1 MLKNLINSLKPY
13 EREILAAAALAR
25 DLAKM
30 ECKQSESAS
39 LKGAD
44 KFQSSAASVNL
55 KDTENSGGSTNFNDT
70 ENSSG
75 GTGAVRVTQT
85 AQTQEQKNAPMIEI
99 YGEDA
104 AEFIAFFF
112 GALIAGFAPVLLREP
127 KFSGEF
133 HLGGDVKI
141 PNFAA
146 AQNPNQCGPND
157 LENISLHGTEKSA
170 LKISSKNA
178 PQNHAPC
185 EQEAVSL
192 HLLRADQK
200 FYIKT
205 SGSTGEA
212 KNIEKSLR
220 DMVLEAE
227 FLVERFG
234 LCASDRFL
242 SGVSHQNMFGLTFSI
257 FVPLLCGSRTQK
269 GGLNYPEIILAADLA
284 GAVLISSP
292 TVLGALCEHA
302 DAANIAPLGTIFSA
316 GAPLSPAIRDNLRA
330 LSSARIVDIYGSSE
344 TGVIACNE
352 GAGLKKFA
360 PVSVQIHTDI
370 DSCGAT
376 KRNEVLPATA
386 DLEASS
392 CGENSMAEPKTHC
405 ADGQNTDGQDAN
417 RSGEQASKFNA
428 DVSDKTSAGQK
439 NSSAPSSATKHD
451 DKFAQEGE
459 LCDKFGAKQPA
470 DNFSQTGEF
479 TISSPWCERFES
491 RDFGYVRADEIT
503 LLGRGD
509 RTVKINENRVSLD
522 LLEAK
527 LRSHEF
533 IGECRIDLHPQ
544 RDRAVALIKLS
555 ERGEQAFR
563 AGGKKGVTDELK
575 AFLKPEFGAILRYF
589 KIASKLPFNEQGK
602 LSKKD
607 FLSAL
612 QRYEVPVFDRSA
624 ENEFRAKV
632 RASDF
637 YFDGHFARFALV
649 PAFMQLRFVLICAKA
664 LGYELDGT
672 QKIENLKFKNFI
684 RPGDEILIKIT
695 EASGKLRFEIS
706 NDKVCASGRIC
717 L

>member
-25 DLAKM
+25 DLTKTGY
-30 ECKQSESAS
+30 KQSEAVN

-44 KFQSSAASVNL
+44 KLQSSAANVNL
-55 KDTENSGGSTNFNDT
+55 KDAENSNRSANFNDA

-75 GTGAVRVTQT
+75 GENTAHAPQT
-85 AQTQEQKNAPMIEI
+85 AQTQEQKRAPMIEI
-99 YGEDA
+99 YGQDA

-127 KFSGEF
+127 KFSGKF

-141 PNFAA
+141 PNLAA
-146 AQNPNQCGPND
+146 AQNLDEFSPHD
-157 LENISLHGTEKSA
+157 LENISPHDTEKSA
-170 LKISSKNA
+170 PKISSKNA

-185 EQEAVSL
+185 EQEAISL

-234 LCASDRFL
+234 LRASDRFL

-316 GAPLSPAIRDNLRA
+316 GAPLSSAIRDRLAA
-330 LSSARIVDIYGSSE
+330 LSNAHIVDIYGSSE

-360 PVSVQIHTDI
+360 PVSVQIRTDI
-370 DSCGAT
+370 DSGTA
-376 KRNEVLPATA
+376 KRNGALPATA
-386 DLEASS
+386 DLAASS
-392 CGENSMAEPKTHC
+392 CGENSVTKPKTRC
-405 ADGQNTDGQDAN
+405 VDGQDAN
-417 RSGEQASKFNA
+417 RSGKQASKFNA
-428 DVSDKTSAGQK
+428 DVSDKTATDTE
-439 NSSAPSSATKHD
+439 NSSAPSSATKHN
-451 DKFAQEGE
+451 DKFTQESG
-459 LCDKFGAKQPA
+459 LCDKFRAKQPA
-470 DNFSQTGEF
+470 CKSSQTGEF

-612 QRYEVPVFDRSA
+612 QRYEVPIFERSA
-624 ENEFRAKV
+624 ESEFRAKV

-672 QKIENLKFKNFI
+672 QKIENLKFTNFI

>member
-25 DLAKM
+25 DLAKTG
-30 ECKQSESAS
+30 CKRSEAVN

-44 KFQSSAASVNL
+44 KSQSSAANVNL
-55 KDTENSGGSTNFNDT
+55 KDAENSNRSVNFNDA

-75 GTGAVRVTQT
+75 GAGAARALQA
-85 AQTQEQKNAPMIEI
+85 AQTQEQKRAPMIEI

-112 GALIAGFAPVLLREP
+112 GTLIAGFAPVLLREP
-127 KFSGEF
+127 KFSGKF

-141 PNFAA
+141 PNLAA
-146 AQNPNQCGPND
+146 AQNLDEFSPHD
-157 LENISLHGTEKSA
+157 LENISPHDTGKSA
-170 LKISSKNA
+170 PKISSKNA

-185 EQEAVSL
+185 EQEAISL
-192 HLLRADQK
+192 RLLRADQK

-269 GGLNYPEIILAADLA
+269 GDLNYPEIILAADLA

-316 GAPLSPAIRDNLRA
+316 GAPLSPAIRDRLRV
-330 LSSARIVDIYGSSE
+330 LSSAHIVDIYGSSE

-360 PVSVQIHTDI
+360 PVSVQIRTDI
-370 DSCGAT
+370 DSGAT
-376 KRNEVLPATA
+376 KRDGELFDPA
-386 DLEASS
+386 ASS
-392 CGENSMAEPKTHC
+392 CGKNSAAEPKTSR
-405 ADGQNTDGQDAN
+405 ADGQNTDKQDTG
-417 RSGEQASKFNA
+417 RSGKQASKFNA
-428 DVSDKTSAGQK
+428 DAVDKTATDTE
-439 NSSAPSSATKHD
+439 NSSISSSATKHD
-451 DKFAQEGE
+451 DKFAQAEG
-459 LCDKFGAKQPA
+459 LCDKFTIKQPA
-470 DNFSQTGEF
+470 DQFSQAGEF

-503 LLGRGD
+503 LLGRSD

-612 QRYEVPVFDRSA
+612 QRYEAPVFEQSA

-684 RPGDEILIKIT
+684 RPGDEIFIKIT

>member
-25 DLAKM
+25 DLA
-30 ECKQSESAS
+30 ETRCKQDEAAN
-39 LKGAD
+39 LKSAD
-44 KFQSSAASVNL
+44 KLKNSAASVN
-55 KDTENSGGSTNFNDT
+55 FNDA

-75 GTGAVRVTQT
+75 GADAARELQS
-85 AQTQEQKNAPMIEI
+85 AQTQEQERASMIEI

-127 KFSGEF
+127 KFSGKF
-133 HLGGDVKI
+133 HLGDDVKI
-141 PNFAA
+141 PNLAA
-146 AQNPNQCGPND
+146 AQNLDEFYSHD
-157 LENISLHGTEKSA
+157 LEKISPPGAGKSA
-170 LKISSKNA
+170 PKISSKNA

-302 DAANIAPLGTIFSA
+302 DAANIAPLSTIFSA

-330 LSSARIVDIYGSSE
+330 LSGARIVDIYGSSE

-360 PVSVQIHTDI
+360 PVSVQIRTDI
-370 DSCGAT
+370 DSCGTT
-376 KRNEVLPATA
+376 KREGELFDPAA
-386 DLEASS
+386 GS
-392 CGENSMAEPKTHC
+392 CGENSAAEPKTSR

-417 RSGEQASKFNA
+417 RSGELASKFNA
-428 DVSDKTSAGQK
+428 DASDKTSAGQE
-439 NSSAPSSATKHD
+439 NSPAPIAATKHD
-451 DKFAQEGE
+451 DKFTQESE
-459 LCDKFGAKQPA
+459 LCDKFRAKQPA
-470 DNFSQTGEF
+470 DKSSQTGEF

-589 KIASKLPFNEQGK
+589 KIASKLPFSEQGK

-607 FLSAL
+607 FLSVL
-612 QRYEVPVFDRSA
+612 QRYEVPLFEQSA

-637 YFDGHFARFALV
+637 YFDGHFARFPLV

-664 LGYELDGT
+664 LGYELDGM

-684 RPGDEILIKIT
+684 RPGDEISIKIT

>member
-1 MLKNLINSLKPY
+1 MLKNLINSLRPY
-13 EREILAAAALAR
+13 ECEILAAAALAR
-25 DLAKM
+25 DLA
-30 ECKQSESAS
+30 ETRYKQDEAAN

-44 KFQSSAASVNL
+44 KLQSSAANVNL
-55 KDTENSGGSTNFNDT
+55 KYA

-75 GTGAVRVTQT
+75 GADAARDLQS

-141 PNFAA
+141 PNLAA
-146 AQNPNQCGPND
+146 AQNLDKFCSHD
-157 LENISLHGTEKSA
+157 LKNISPPGTGKSA
-170 LKISSKNA
+170 PKISSKNA

-185 EQEAVSL
+185 EQEPISL

-227 FLVERFG
+227 FLVERFS

-257 FVPLLCGSRTQK
+257 FVPLLCGSRMQK

-302 DAANIAPLGTIFSA
+302 DAANIAPLSTIFSA
-316 GAPLSPAIRDNLRA
+316 GAPLSSAIRDNLCA
-330 LSSARIVDIYGSSE
+330 LCNARIVDIYGSSE

-352 GAGLKKFA
+352 GAGLKKFT
-360 PVSVQIHTDI
+360 PVSVQIRTDI

-376 KRNEVLPATA
+376 KRDEIPSAPA
-386 DLEASS
+386 DLKASS
-392 CGENSMAEPKTHC
+392 CDENSTAEPKTSR
-405 ADGQNTDGQDAN
+405 ADGQNTDGQDTN

-428 DVSDKTSAGQK
+428 DVSDKTATGQK
-439 NSSAPSSATKHD
+439 NSSTLSTATKHD
-451 DKFAQEGE
+451 DKFAQAEG
-459 LCDKFGAKQPA
+459 LCDKFRAKQPA

-563 AGGKKGVTDELK
+563 AGSKKGVTDELK

-612 QRYEVPVFDRSA
+612 QRYEVPLFERSA

>member
-25 DLAKM
+25 DLAKT
-30 ECKQSESAS
+30 ECKQDEAAS

-44 KFQSSAASVNL
+44 KLQSSAANVNL
-55 KDTENSGGSTNFNDT
+55 KDAENSNRSANFNGAK
-70 ENSSG
+70 NSSG
-75 GTGAVRVTQT
+75 GAGAAHAPQT
-85 AQTQEQKNAPMIEI
+85 AQTQEQKRAPMIEI
-99 YGEDA
+99 YGEDT

-141 PNFAA
+141 PNLAA
-146 AQNPNQCGPND
+146 AQGLSEFSPHD
-157 LENISLHGTEKSA
+157 LENISPPGTGKSA
-170 LKISSKNA
+170 PKISSKNA
-178 PQNHAPC
+178 PQNYAPC
-185 EQEAVSL
+185 EKKTVSL

-220 DMVLEAE
+220 DMVLEAG
-227 FLVERFG
+227 FLIERFG

-302 DAANIAPLGTIFSA
+302 DAANIAPLSTIFSA

-352 GAGLKKFA
+352 GVGLKKFA
-360 PVSVQIHTDI
+360 PVSVHIRTDI
-370 DSCGAT
+370 DSSAA
-376 KRNEVLPATA
+376 KRENKPFDPA
-386 DLEASS
+386 ASS
-392 CGENSMAEPKTHC
+392 CGENSAAEPKTSC
-405 ADGQNTDGQDAN
+405 AGEQNTDGQDTN
-417 RSGEQASKFNA
+417 CSGEQASKFNA
-428 DVSDKTSAGQK
+428 DVSDKTAAGQE
-439 NSSAPSSATKHD
+439 NSSASSSATKHD
-451 DKFAQEGE
+451 DKFTQAEG

-533 IGECRIDLHPQ
+533 IGECRIDLHSQ
-544 RDRAVALIKLS
+544 RNRAVALIKLS
-555 ERGEQAFR
+555 KRGEQAFR

-575 AFLKPEFGAILRYF
+575 AFLRPEFGAILRYF

-602 LSKKD
+602 LSKKE

-612 QRYEVPVFDRSA
+612 QRYEVPVFKRNA

-637 YFDGHFARFALV
+637 YFDGHFARFALM

-672 QKIENLKFKNFI
+672 QKIENLKFTNFI

-695 EASGKLRFEIS
+695 EARGKLRFEIS

>member
-25 DLAKM
+25 DLAKTG
-30 ECKQSESAS
+30 CKQSEAAS
-39 LKGAD
+39 LKGAG
-44 KFQSSAASVNL
+44 KPQSSAASANL
-55 KDTENSGGSTNFNDT
+55 KGAENSSRSANFNDA

-75 GTGAVRVTQT
+75 GTDTACVPQA

-112 GALIAGFAPVLLREP
+112 GTLLAGFAPVLLREP

-141 PNFAA
+141 PNLAA
-146 AQNPNQCGPND
+146 AQSPNERSPHD
-157 LENISLHGTEKSA
+157 LEKISPPGAGKSA
-170 LKISSKNA
+170 PKISSKNA

-212 KNIEKSLR
+212 KNIGKSLR

-257 FVPLLCGSRTQK
+257 FVPLICGSRTQK

-302 DAANIAPLGTIFSA
+302 DAANIAPLSTIFSA

-360 PVSVQIHTDI
+360 PISVQIRTDI
-370 DSCGAT
+370 DSGSAAKCEN
-376 KRNEVLPATA
+376 KPF
-386 DLEASS
+386 DLVASS
-392 CGENSMAEPKTHC
+392 CGGNSAAKPKTRC
-405 ADGQNTDGQDAN
+405 ADGQDAN
-417 RSGEQASKFNA
+417 RSGKQASKFNA
-428 DVSDKTSAGQK
+428 DVSDKTATGQK
-439 NSSAPSSATKHD
+439 NSPTPSSVTKHD
-451 DKFAQEGE
+451 DKFTQESA
-459 LCDKFGAKQPA
+459 LCDKFTTKQPA

-491 RDFGYVRADEIT
+491 RDFGYVCADGIT

-575 AFLKPEFGAILRYF
+575 AFLRPEFGAILRYF

-612 QRYEVPVFDRSA
+612 QRYEVPIFERSA
-624 ENEFRAKV
+624 ESEFRAKV

-664 LGYELDGT
+664 LDYELDGT
-672 QKIENLKFKNFI
+672 QKIENLKFTNFI

>member
-25 DLAKM
+25 DLAKTG
-30 ECKQSESAS
+30 CKQSEAVS

-44 KFQSSAASVNL
+44 KLQSSAANVNL
-55 KDTENSGGSTNFNDT
+55 KDAENSSKSANLNDT
-70 ENSSG
+70 KNSSG
-75 GTGAVRVTQT
+75 GAYT
-85 AQTQEQKNAPMIEI
+85 ARIPQLAETQEQKRAPMIEI

-112 GALIAGFAPVLLREP
+112 GALITGFAPVLLREP

-141 PNFAA
+141 PNLAA
-146 AQNPNQCGPND
+146 AQNLDEFCSHD
-157 LENISLHGTEKSA
+157 LEKISLHDTEKSVP
-170 LKISSKNA
+170 KISSKNA

-302 DAANIAPLGTIFSA
+302 DAANIAPLSTIFSA

-360 PVSVQIHTDI
+360 PVSVQIRTDI
-370 DSCGAT
+370 DSCGTT
-376 KRNEVLPATA
+376 KREGKPF
-386 DLEASS
+386 DLAASS
-392 CGENSMAEPKTHC
+392 CGENSTAKPKT
-405 ADGQNTDGQDAN
+405 NRVDGQDAN

-439 NSSAPSSATKHD
+439 NSPTPSSATKHD
-451 DKFAQEGE
+451 DKFAQAEG
-459 LCDKFGAKQPA
+459 LCDKFTTKQPA
-470 DNFSQTGEF
+470 CKSSQTGEF

-555 ERGEQAFR
+555 SRGEQAFR

-575 AFLKPEFGAILRYF
+575 VFLKPEFGAILRYF

-612 QRYEVPVFDRSA
+612 QRYEVPVFERNA

-637 YFDGHFARFALV
+637 YFDGHFAKFALV
-649 PAFMQLRFVLICAKA
+649 PAFMQLRFVLICAKT
-664 LGYELDGT
+664 LGYELDGM

-684 RPGDEILIKIT
+684 RPGDEISIKIT

>member
-1 MLKNLINSLKPY
+1 MLKNLINSLRPY

-25 DLAKM
+25 DLAKT
-30 ECKQSESAS
+30 ECKQSEAAS

-44 KFQSSAASVNL
+44 KSQSSAASVNL
-55 KDTENSGGSTNFNDT
+55 KYAENSGGSTNFNDAK
-70 ENSSG
+70 NSID
-75 GTGAVRVTQT
+75 GAGAARALQA
-85 AQTQEQKNAPMIEI
+85 AQTQEQKRTPMIEI
-99 YGEDA
+99 YGEDV

-127 KFSGEF
+127 KFSGKF

-141 PNFAA
+141 PNLAA
-146 AQNPNQCGPND
+146 SQNLDDFCSHN
-157 LENISLHGTEKSA
+157 LEKISPPGTGKSA

-185 EQEAVSL
+185 EKETVSL

-242 SGVSHQNMFGLTFSI
+242 SGVSHQNMFGFTFSI

-269 GGLNYPEIILAADLA
+269 GGLNYPEIILAADLT

-302 DAANIAPLGTIFSA
+302 DAANIASLGTIFSA

-330 LSSARIVDIYGSSE
+330 LSSAQIVDIYGSSE

-360 PVSVQIHTDI
+360 PVSVQIRTDI
-370 DSCGAT
+370 DSCGTT
-376 KRNEVLPATA
+376 KREGKPFNPV
-386 DLEASS
+386 ASS
-392 CGENSMAEPKTHC
+392 CGQNSAAEPKTSR

-428 DVSDKTSAGQK
+428 DVSDKTAGDHK
-439 NSSAPSSATKHD
+439 NSSTPSSATKHD
-451 DKFAQEGE
+451 DKFAQTEG
-459 LCDKFGAKQPA
+459 LCDKFTTKQPA
-470 DNFSQTGEF
+470 DKFSQTGEF

-575 AFLKPEFGAILRYF
+575 TFLRPEFGAILRYF

-612 QRYEVPVFDRSA
+612 QRYEVPVFERSA

-637 YFDGHFARFALV
+637 YFDGHFARFPLV

>member
-25 DLAKM
+25 DLA
-30 ECKQSESAS
+30 ETRRKQGEAAN

-44 KFQSSAASVNL
+44 EPQSSAANVNLKDAENSNRSVNL
-55 KDTENSGGSTNFNDT
+55 KDA

-75 GTGAVRVTQT
+75 GKNTAHTPQT
-85 AQTQEQKNAPMIEI
+85 AQTQEQERAAMIEI

-127 KFSGEF
+127 KFSDEF
-133 HLGGDVKI
+133 HLGGGVKI
-141 PNFAA
+141 PNLAA
-146 AQNPNQCGPND
+146 AQGLSESGPHD
-157 LENISLHGTEKSA
+157 LENISPLGAGKSA
-170 LKISSKNA
+170 PKISSKNA

-185 EQEAVSL
+185 EQEAISL

-257 FVPLLCGSRTQK
+257 FVPLLCGSCTQK

-302 DAANIAPLGTIFSA
+302 DAANIAPLSTIFSA
-316 GAPLSPAIRDNLRA
+316 GAPLSPAIRDRLRA

-352 GAGLKKFA
+352 GAGLKNFA
-360 PVSVQIHTDI
+360 PVSVQIRTDI
-370 DSCGAT
+370 DSCGAA
-376 KRNEVLPATA
+376 KRENKPFDPA
-386 DLEASS
+386 ASS
-392 CGENSMAEPKTHC
+392 CGENSIAESKTSRVGEQN
-405 ADGQNTDGQDAN
+405 ADGQDTN

-428 DVSDKTSAGQK
+428 DGSDKTATDTE

-451 DKFAQEGE
+451 DKFAQAEG
-459 LCDKFGAKQPA
+459 LCDKFTIKQPA
-470 DNFSQTGEF
+470 CKFSQTGEF

-612 QRYEVPVFDRSA
+612 QRYEAPVFERSA

-664 LGYELDGT
+664 LGYKLDGT

-684 RPGDEILIKIT
+684 RPGDEISIKIT

>member
-13 EREILAAAALAR
+13 EREILAAAALTR
-25 DLAKM
+25 DLAKTG
-30 ECKQSESAS
+30 CKQSEAAS
-39 LKGAD
+39 LKGAG
-44 KFQSSAASVNL
+44 KPQSSAASANL
-55 KDTENSGGSTNFNDT
+55 KGAENSSRSANLNDG

-75 GTGAVRVTQT
+75 GTDAAHAMQT
-85 AQTQEQKNAPMIEI
+85 AQTQEKKNAPMIEI

-112 GALIAGFAPVLLREP
+112 GAMIVGFAPVLLREP

-133 HLGGDVKI
+133 HLGGDVRI
-141 PNFAA
+141 PNLAA
-146 AQNPNQCGPND
+146 AQNLDKFGPHD
-157 LENISLHGTEKSA
+157 LENISSRDTEKSA
-170 LKISSKNA
+170 PKISSKNA

-227 FLVERFG
+227 FLIERFG
-234 LCASDRFL
+234 LCASDQFL

-257 FVPLLCGSRTQK
+257 FVPLLCGSRMQK
-269 GGLNYPEIILAADLA
+269 GGLNYPEIILASDLA

-302 DAANIAPLGTIFSA
+302 DAANIAPLSTIFSA
-316 GAPLSPAIRDNLRA
+316 GAPLSPTIRDRLAA

-360 PVSVQIHTDI
+360 PVSVQIRTDI
-370 DSCGAT
+370 DSGGAE
-376 KRNEVLPATA
+376 KRESKPFDSA
-386 DLEASS
+386 ASS
-392 CGENSMAEPKTHC
+392 CDENSATKPKTSLV
-405 ADGQNTDGQDAN
+405 DGQDTS
-417 RSGEQASKFNA
+417 RSDKQASKFNA
-428 DVSDKTSAGQK
+428 DACDETATGQK
-439 NSSAPSSATKHD
+439 NSSALIAATKHD
-451 DKFAQEGE
+451 DKFAQAEG
-459 LCDKFGAKQPA
+459 LCDKFRAKQPA

-612 QRYEVPVFDRSA
+612 QRYEVPVFERNA

-637 YFDGHFARFALV
+637 YFDGHFARFPLV

-664 LGYELDGT
+664 LGYELDGI

-684 RPGDEILIKIT
+684 RPGDEISIKIT

>member
-13 EREILAAAALAR
+13 EREILAAAALTR
-25 DLAKM
+25 DLAKTG
-30 ECKQSESAS
+30 CKQSEAAS
-39 LKGAD
+39 LKGAG
-44 KFQSSAASVNL
+44 KPQSSAASANL
-55 KDTENSGGSTNFNDT
+55 KGAENSSRSANLNDG

-75 GTGAVRVTQT
+75 GTDAAHAMQT
-85 AQTQEQKNAPMIEI
+85 AQTQEKKNAPMIEI

-112 GALIAGFAPVLLREP
+112 GAMIVGFAPVLLREP

-133 HLGGDVKI
+133 HLGGDVRI
-141 PNFAA
+141 PNLAA
-146 AQNPNQCGPND
+146 VQNLDKFGPHD
-157 LENISLHGTEKSA
+157 LENISSRDTEKSA
-170 LKISSKNA
+170 PKISSKNA

-227 FLVERFG
+227 FLIERFG
-234 LCASDRFL
+234 LCASDQFL

-257 FVPLLCGSRTQK
+257 FVPLLCGSRMQK
-269 GGLNYPEIILAADLA
+269 GGLNYPEIILASDLA

-302 DAANIAPLGTIFSA
+302 DAANIAPLSTIFSA
-316 GAPLSPAIRDNLRA
+316 GAPLSPAIRDRLAA

-360 PVSVQIHTDI
+360 PVSVQIRTDI
-370 DSCGAT
+370 DSGGAE
-376 KRNEVLPATA
+376 KRESKPFDSA
-386 DLEASS
+386 ASS
-392 CGENSMAEPKTHC
+392 CDENSATKPKTSLV
-405 ADGQNTDGQDAN
+405 DGQDTS
-417 RSGEQASKFNA
+417 RSDKQASKFNA
-428 DVSDKTSAGQK
+428 DACDETATGQK
-439 NSSAPSSATKHD
+439 NSSALIAATKHD
-451 DKFAQEGE
+451 DKFAQAEG
-459 LCDKFGAKQPA
+459 LCDKFRAKQPA

-612 QRYEVPVFDRSA
+612 QRYEVPVFERNA

-637 YFDGHFARFALV
+637 YFDGHFARFPLV

-664 LGYELDGT
+664 LGYELDGI

-684 RPGDEILIKIT
+684 RPGDEISIKIT

>member
-25 DLAKM
+25 DLAKTG
-30 ECKQSESAS
+30 CKQSEAAN
-39 LKGAD
+39 LKSAD
-44 KFQSSAASVNL
+44 KLQSSAANVNL
-55 KDTENSGGSTNFNDT
+55 KDAKNSNRSANFNDA

-75 GTGAVRVTQT
+75 GTDTARDLQS
-85 AQTQEQKNAPMIEI
+85 AQTQEQERASMIEI

-127 KFSGEF
+127 KFSGKF

-141 PNFAA
+141 LNLAA
-146 AQNPNQCGPND
+146 AQNLDEFSPND
-157 LENISLHGTEKSA
+157 LEKISPHDTGKSA

-302 DAANIAPLGTIFSA
+302 DAANIAPLSTIFSA
-316 GAPLSPAIRDNLRA
+316 GAPLSPAIRDRLA
-330 LSSARIVDIYGSSE
+330 VLSNARIVDIYGSSE

-360 PVSVQIHTDI
+360 PVSVQIRTDI
-370 DSCGAT
+370 DSCGTT
-376 KRNEVLPATA
+376 KREGKPF
-386 DLEASS
+386 DLAASS
-392 CGENSMAEPKTHC
+392 CDKNSTAEPKTRC
-405 ADGQNTDGQDAN
+405 ADGQDAN
-417 RSGEQASKFNA
+417 RSGKQASKFNA
-428 DVSDKTSAGQK
+428 DVSDKTATDTE
-439 NSSAPSSATKHD
+439 NSSAPNSATKHD
-451 DKFAQEGE
+451 DKFTQEGE
-459 LCDKFGAKQPA
+459 LCDKFGAKQPT
-470 DNFSQTGEF
+470 DKFLQTGEF
-479 TISSPWCERFES
+479 TISSPWCKSFES

-533 IGECRIDLHPQ
+533 IGECRINLHPQ

-555 ERGEQAFR
+555 DRGEQAFR
-563 AGGKKGVTDELK
+563 AGGKKGVADELK
-575 AFLKPEFGAILRYF
+575 TFLKPEFGAILRYF
-589 KIASKLPFNEQGK
+589 KIASRLPFNEQGK

-612 QRYEVPVFDRSA
+612 QRYEVPVFEQSA

-637 YFDGHFARFALV
+637 YFDGHFARFPLV

-672 QKIENLKFKNFI
+672 QKIENLKFTNFI
-684 RPGDEILIKIT
+684 RPGDEISIKIT

>member
-25 DLAKM
+25 DLAKT
-30 ECKQSESAS
+30 ECKQSETVS
-39 LKGAD
+39 LKGA
-44 KFQSSAASVNL
+44 
-55 KDTENSGGSTNFNDT
+55 ENSSRSANLNDAV
-70 ENSSG
+70 NSSG
-75 GTGAVRVTQT
+75 GENTAHATQI
-85 AQTQEQKNAPMIEI
+85 AQTQEQKRAPMIEI

-127 KFSGEF
+127 KFSGKF

-141 PNFAA
+141 PNLAA
-146 AQNPNQCGPND
+146 AQNLDKFSPND
-157 LENISLHGTEKSA
+157 LENISSRDTVKSA
-170 LKISSKNA
+170 PKISSKNA
-178 PQNHAPC
+178 LQNHAPC
-185 EQEAVSL
+185 EQEPISL

-316 GAPLSPAIRDNLRA
+316 GAPLSPAIRDRLAA
-330 LSSARIVDIYGSSE
+330 LSNARIVDIYGSSE

-352 GAGLKKFA
+352 GTGLKKFA
-360 PVSVQIHTDI
+360 PVSVQIRTDI

-376 KRNEVLPATA
+376 KREGELFDPA
-386 DLEASS
+386 ASS
-392 CGENSMAEPKTHC
+392 CGENSAAKPKTSRV
-405 ADGQNTDGQDAN
+405 DGQDIN
-417 RSGEQASKFNA
+417 CSSEQASKFNA
-428 DVSDKTSAGQK
+428 YAVDKTAAGPE

-470 DNFSQTGEF
+470 DNFSQAGEF

-555 ERGEQAFR
+555 DRGEQAFR
-563 AGGKKGVTDELK
+563 AGGKKGITDELK

-612 QRYEVPVFDRSA
+612 QRYEVPIFEQSA

-684 RPGDEILIKIT
+684 RPGDEISIKIT

>member
-25 DLAKM
+25 DLAKT
-30 ECKQSESAS
+30 ECKQSKAAS
-39 LKGAD
+39 LKGAG
-44 KFQSSAASVNL
+44 KPQNSAASVNL
-55 KDTENSGGSTNFNDT
+55 KDA

-75 GTGAVRVTQT
+75 GTYATHATQT

-112 GALIAGFAPVLLREP
+112 GAMIAGFAPVLLREP
-127 KFSGEF
+127 KFSGKF

-141 PNFAA
+141 PNLAT
-146 AQNPNQCGPND
+146 AQGLSEFSPHD
-157 LENISLHGTEKSA
+157 LENISSRDTEKSTP
-170 LKISSKNA
+170 KISSKNA

-185 EQEAVSL
+185 EQEPVSL

-257 FVPLLCGSRTQK
+257 FVPLLCGSCTQK

-302 DAANIAPLGTIFSA
+302 DAANIAPLSTIFSA
-316 GAPLSPAIRDNLRA
+316 GAPLSLAIRDNLRA

-352 GAGLKKFA
+352 GSGLKKFA
-360 PVSVQIHTDI
+360 PVSVQIRADI
-370 DSCGAT
+370 DSGGAE
-376 KRNEVLPATA
+376 KRESKPFDSAA
-386 DLEASS
+386 GS
-392 CGENSMAEPKTHC
+392 CRENYTVKPKTSRVGEQN
-405 ADGQNTDGQDAN
+405 ADRQDTSL
-417 RSGEQASKFNA
+417 SGEQASKFNA
-428 DVSDKTSAGQK
+428 DASDKTAAGQE
-439 NSSAPSSATKHD
+439 NSSAPSSAIKHD
-451 DKFAQEGE
+451 DKFAQSDG
-459 LCDKFGAKQPA
+459 LCDKFTVKQPA
-470 DNFSQTGEF
+470 DKFSQTGEF

-555 ERGEQAFR
+555 ERGEHAFR
-563 AGGKKGVTDELK
+563 AGGKKGVTDGLK

-612 QRYEVPVFDRSA
+612 QRYEVPVFERSA
-624 ENEFRAKV
+624 ENEFRAKMQ
-632 RASDF
+632 ASDF

-672 QKIENLKFKNFI
+672 QKIENLKFTNFI
-684 RPGDEILIKIT
+684 RPGDEISIKIT

>member
-13 EREILAAAALAR
+13 EREILAAAALVR
-25 DLAKM
+25 DLA
-30 ECKQSESAS
+30 ETRRKQDETAN

-44 KFQSSAASVNL
+44 KLQSSAASANL
-55 KDTENSGGSTNFNDT
+55 KDAENSNRSANFNDA

-75 GTGAVRVTQT
+75 GTDTARDLQS
-85 AQTQEQKNAPMIEI
+85 AQTQEQERASMIEI

-127 KFSGEF
+127 KFSGKF

-141 PNFAA
+141 PNLAA
-146 AQNPNQCGPND
+146 AQNLDEFCSHD
-157 LENISLHGTEKSA
+157 LENISPHDTEKSA
-170 LKISSKNA
+170 PKISSKNA

-185 EQEAVSL
+185 EKEAVSL

-212 KNIEKSLR
+212 KNIKKSLR

-257 FVPLLCGSRTQK
+257 FVPLLCGSHTQK

-292 TVLGALCEHA
+292 TVLGALCEHV
-302 DAANIAPLGTIFSA
+302 DAANIAPLSTIFSA
-316 GAPLSPAIRDNLRA
+316 GAPLSPVIRDRLRA
-330 LSSARIVDIYGSSE
+330 LSNARIVDIYGSSE

-360 PVSVQIHTDI
+360 PVSVQIRTDI
-370 DSCGAT
+370 DSGTA
-376 KRNEVLPATA
+376 KREGKPF
-386 DLEASS
+386 DLAASS
-392 CGENSMAEPKTHC
+392 CGENSAAEPKTRC
-405 ADGQNTDGQDAN
+405 VGEQNADGQDAN

-428 DVSDKTSAGQK
+428 DVSDKTAAGQK
-439 NSSAPSSATKHD
+439 NSSAPIITTKHD
-451 DKFAQEGE
+451 DKFTQESG
-459 LCDKFGAKQPA
+459 LCDKFRAKQPA
-470 DNFSQTGEF
+470 DQFSQTGEF

-555 ERGEQAFR
+555 ECGEQAFR
-563 AGGKKGVTDELK
+563 AGGKKSVTDELK

-612 QRYEVPVFDRSA
+612 QRYEVPIFEQSA

-637 YFDGHFARFALV
+637 YFDGHFARFPLV

-664 LGYELDGT
+664 LGYELDGM

-684 RPGDEILIKIT
+684 RPGDEISIKIT

>member
-25 DLAKM
+25 DLAKTG
-30 ECKQSESAS
+30 CKQSEAAN
-39 LKGAD
+39 LKSAD
-44 KFQSSAASVNL
+44 KLQSSAANVNL
-55 KDTENSGGSTNFNDT
+55 KDAKNSNRSANFNDA

-75 GTGAVRVTQT
+75 GTDTARDLQS
-85 AQTQEQKNAPMIEI
+85 AQTQEQERASMIEI

-127 KFSGEF
+127 KFSGKF

-141 PNFAA
+141 LNLAA
-146 AQNPNQCGPND
+146 AQNLDEFSPND
-157 LENISLHGTEKSA
+157 LEKISPHDTEKSVP
-170 LKISSKNA
+170 KISSKNA

-185 EQEAVSL
+185 EQEAISL

-292 TVLGALCEHA
+292 TVLGTLCEHA
-302 DAANIAPLGTIFSA
+302 DAANIAPLSTIFSA
-316 GAPLSPAIRDNLRA
+316 GAPLSPAIRDRLAA
-330 LSSARIVDIYGSSE
+330 LSSARIIDIYGSSE
-344 TGVIACNE
+344 TGVIASNE

-360 PVSVQIHTDI
+360 PVSVQIRTDI
-370 DSCGAT
+370 DSGSTA
-376 KRNEVLPATA
+376 KREGELFDPA
-386 DLEASS
+386 ASS
-392 CGENSMAEPKTHC
+392 CGENSAAEPKTRC
-405 ADGQNTDGQDAN
+405 ADGQNTDGQDTN
-417 RSGEQASKFNA
+417 RLGEQASKFSTDA
-428 DVSDKTSAGQK
+428 GDKTAASQK
-439 NSSAPSSATKHD
+439 NSSAPSSATQHD
-451 DKFAQEGE
+451 DKFAQAEG

-470 DNFSQTGEF
+470 DKFSQTGEF

-555 ERGEQAFR
+555 DRGEQAFR

-612 QRYEVPVFDRSA
+612 QRYEAPVFERSA

-684 RPGDEILIKIT
+684 RPGDEIFIKIT

>member
-25 DLAKM
+25 DLAKTG
-30 ECKQSESAS
+30 CKQSEAAS

-44 KFQSSAASVNL
+44 KPQSSAANVNL
-55 KDTENSGGSTNFNDT
+55 KDAENSGGSANFNDA

-75 GTGAVRVTQT
+75 GTDTARDLQS

-141 PNFAA
+141 PNLAA
-146 AQNPNQCGPND
+146 AQNLDKFSPND
-157 LENISLHGTEKSA
+157 LESISPHDTEKSA
-170 LKISSKNA
+170 PKILSKNA
-178 PQNHAPC
+178 PQNYAPC

-302 DAANIAPLGTIFSA
+302 DAANIAPLSTIFSA

-330 LSSARIVDIYGSSE
+330 LSNARIVDIYGSSE

-360 PVSVQIHTDI
+360 PVSVHIRTDI
-370 DSCGAT
+370 DSGSAAKCEN
-376 KRNEVLPATA
+376 KPF
-386 DLEASS
+386 DLAASS
-392 CGENSMAEPKTHC
+392 CGENFAVKPKTSRVGEQN
-405 ADGQNTDGQDAN
+405 ADGQDTSLSDE
-417 RSGEQASKFNA
+417 RASKFNA
-428 DVSDKTSAGQK
+428 DISDKTSAGQK
-439 NSSAPSSATKHD
+439 SSSTPSSVTQHD
-451 DKFAQEGE
+451 DKFAQAEG

-470 DNFSQTGEF
+470 DQFSQTGEF

-491 RDFGYVRADEIT
+491 RDFGYVRADEIV

-575 AFLKPEFGAILRYF
+575 AFLQPEFGAILRYF

-612 QRYEVPVFDRSA
+612 QRYEVPVFKRSA

-637 YFDGHFARFALV
+637 YFDGHFAKFALV
-649 PAFMQLRFVLICAKA
+649 PAFMQLHFVLICAKA

-684 RPGDEILIKIT
+684 RPGDEISIKIT

>member
-25 DLAKM
+25 DLAKTRR
-30 ECKQSESAS
+30 KQDEAAN

-44 KFQSSAASVNL
+44 KLQNSAVNVNL
-55 KDTENSGGSTNFNDT
+55 KDAENSNRSANFNDA

-75 GTGAVRVTQT
+75 GADTARVLQT
-85 AQTQEQKNAPMIEI
+85 VQTQEQKNAPMIEI

-112 GALIAGFAPVLLREP
+112 GAMIAGFAPVLLREP

-141 PNFAA
+141 PDLAA
-146 AQNPNQCGPND
+146 AQNLDKFCSHD
-157 LENISLHGTEKSA
+157 LENISPHDTEKSVP
-170 LKISSKNA
+170 KISSKNA

-212 KNIEKSLR
+212 KNIKKSLR

-227 FLVERFG
+227 FLIERFG

-257 FVPLLCGSRTQK
+257 FVPLLSGSCTQK

-360 PVSVQIHTDI
+360 PVNVHIRTDI
-370 DSCGAT
+370 DSGAT
-376 KRNEVLPATA
+376 KRNGILPATA
-386 DLEASS
+386 DLKASS
-392 CGENSMAEPKTHC
+392 CDKNSTAEPKTRC
-405 ADGQNTDGQDAN
+405 AGEQNADGQDTNC
-417 RSGEQASKFNA
+417 SGKRASKFNA
-428 DVSDKTSAGQK
+428 GPNDETAASQE
-439 NSSAPSSATKHD
+439 NSPAPIAATKHD
-451 DKFAQEGE
+451 DKFTQTEE
-459 LCDKFGAKQPA
+459 LCDKFRAKQPA

-589 KIASKLPFNEQGK
+589 KIASRLPFNEQGK

-612 QRYEVPVFDRSA
+612 QRYEVPVFEQSA

-637 YFDGHFARFALV
+637 YFDGHFARFPLV

-672 QKIENLKFKNFI
+672 QKIENLKFTNFI
-684 RPGDEILIKIT
+684 RPGDEISIKIT

>member
-13 EREILAAAALAR
+13 EREILAVAALAR
-25 DLAKM
+25 DLAKTG
-30 ECKQSESAS
+30 CKQSEAAN
-39 LKGAD
+39 LKGA
-44 KFQSSAASVNL
+44 
-55 KDTENSGGSTNFNDT
+55 ENSSRSANFNDA

-75 GTGAVRVTQT
+75 GTDAAHAAQT
-85 AQTQEQKNAPMIEI
+85 TQTQEQKSTPMIEI

-112 GALIAGFAPVLLREP
+112 GAMIAGFAPVLLREP

-141 PNFAA
+141 PNLAV
-146 AQNPNQCGPND
+146 AQGLSEFSPHD
-157 LENISLHGTEKSA
+157 LENISSRDTEKSA
-170 LKISSKNA
+170 LKISSKNV
-178 PQNHAPC
+178 PQNHAPR

-227 FLVERFG
+227 FLVKRFG
-234 LCASDRFL
+234 LRASDRFL

-302 DAANIAPLGTIFSA
+302 DAANIASLSTVFSA

-330 LSSARIVDIYGSSE
+330 LSNARIVDIYGSSE

-352 GAGLKKFA
+352 GAGLKKFT
-360 PVSVQIHTDI
+360 PVSVQIRTDI
-370 DSCGAT
+370 DSCGAA
-376 KRNEVLPATA
+376 KREDKPFDPA
-386 DLEASS
+386 ASS
-392 CGENSMAEPKTHC
+392 CGENSAAEPKTRC
-405 ADGQNTDGQDAN
+405 AGEQNADGQDAN
-417 RSGEQASKFNA
+417 RSGKQASKFNA
-428 DVSDKTSAGQK
+428 DAGDKTAAGPE
-439 NSSAPSSATKHD
+439 NSSAPSSATKYD
-451 DKFAQEGE
+451 DKFAQMGE
-459 LCDKFGAKQPA
+459 LCDKFRAKQPA
-470 DNFSQTGEF
+470 DKSSQTGEF

-575 AFLKPEFGAILRYF
+575 TFLKPEFGAILRYF

-612 QRYEVPVFDRSA
+612 QRYEAPVFERSA

-637 YFDGHFARFALV
+637 YFDGHFARFPLV

-672 QKIENLKFKNFI
+672 QKIENLKFTNFI
-684 RPGDEILIKIT
+684 RPGDEISIKIT

>member
-25 DLAKM
+25 DLAKT
-30 ECKQSESAS
+30 ECKQSKAAS
-39 LKGAD
+39 LKGAG
-44 KFQSSAASVNL
+44 KPQNSAASVNL
-55 KDTENSGGSTNFNDT
+55 KDAENSSRSANLNDA

-75 GTGAVRVTQT
+75 GTDATHATQT

-112 GALIAGFAPVLLREP
+112 GAMIAGFAPVLLREP
-127 KFSGEF
+127 KFSGKF

-141 PNFAA
+141 PNLAT
-146 AQNPNQCGPND
+146 AQGLSEFSPHD
-157 LENISLHGTEKSA
+157 LENISSRDTEKSTP
-170 LKISSKNA
+170 KISSKNA

-185 EQEAVSL
+185 EQEPVSL

-257 FVPLLCGSRTQK
+257 FVPLLCGSCTQK

-292 TVLGALCEHA
+292 TVLGELCEHA
-302 DAANIAPLGTIFSA
+302 DAANIAPLSTIFSA
-316 GAPLSPAIRDNLRA
+316 GAPLSLAIRDNLRA

-352 GAGLKKFA
+352 GSGLKKFA
-360 PVSVQIHTDI
+360 PVSVQIRADI
-370 DSCGAT
+370 DSGGAE
-376 KRNEVLPATA
+376 KRESKPFDSAA
-386 DLEASS
+386 GS
-392 CGENSMAEPKTHC
+392 CRENYTVKPKTSRVGEQN
-405 ADGQNTDGQDAN
+405 ADRQDTSL
-417 RSGEQASKFNA
+417 SGEQASKFNA
-428 DVSDKTSAGQK
+428 DASDKTAAGQE
-439 NSSAPSSATKHD
+439 NSSAPSSAIKHD
-451 DKFAQEGE
+451 DKFAQSDG
-459 LCDKFGAKQPA
+459 LCDKFTVKQPA
-470 DNFSQTGEF
+470 DKFSQTGEF

-555 ERGEQAFR
+555 ERGEHAFR
-563 AGGKKGVTDELK
+563 AGGKKGVTDGLK

-612 QRYEVPVFDRSA
+612 QRYEVPVFERSA
-624 ENEFRAKV
+624 ENEFRAKMQ
-632 RASDF
+632 ASDF

-672 QKIENLKFKNFI
+672 QKIENLKFTNFI
-684 RPGDEILIKIT
+684 RPGDEISIKIT

>member
-25 DLAKM
+25 DLAKTG
-30 ECKQSESAS
+30 CKRSEAVN

-44 KFQSSAASVNL
+44 KLQSSAASVNL
-55 KDTENSGGSTNFNDT
+55 KGAENSNGGADT
-70 ENSSG
+70 
-75 GTGAVRVTQT
+75 ARAPQT

-141 PNFAA
+141 PNLAA
-146 AQNPNQCGPND
+146 AQNLDKFSPND
-157 LENISLHGTEKSA
+157 LESISPHDTEKSA
-170 LKISSKNA
+170 PKISSKNA

-302 DAANIAPLGTIFSA
+302 DAANIAPLSTIFSA

-360 PVSVQIHTDI
+360 PVSVQIRTDI
-370 DSCGAT
+370 DSCGTT
-376 KRNEVLPATA
+376 KREGKPF
-386 DLEASS
+386 DLAASS
-392 CGENSMAEPKTHC
+392 CGENSTAKPKTSRV
-405 ADGQNTDGQDAN
+405 DGQDTN
-417 RSGEQASKFNA
+417 RLGERASKFNA
-428 DVSDKTSAGQK
+428 DASDKTAVGQE
-439 NSSAPSSATKHD
+439 NSSAPNSATKHD
-451 DKFAQEGE
+451 DKFTQESG
-459 LCDKFGAKQPA
+459 LCDKFTTKQPA

-589 KIASKLPFNEQGK
+589 KITSKLPFNEQGK

-612 QRYEVPVFDRSA
+612 QRYEVPLFERSA

-684 RPGDEILIKIT
+684 RPGDEISIKIT

>member
-1 MLKNLINSLKPY
+1 MLKNLINSLRPY

-25 DLAKM
+25 DLA
-30 ECKQSESAS
+30 ETRCKQSEAAN

-44 KFQSSAASVNL
+44 KSQSSTANVNL
-55 KDTENSGGSTNFNDT
+55 KDAENSNRSANFNDA

-75 GTGAVRVTQT
+75 GSDAARALQA
-85 AQTQEQKNAPMIEI
+85 AQTQEQERASMIEI

-141 PNFAA
+141 LNLAA
-146 AQNPNQCGPND
+146 AQNLDEFCSHD
-157 LENISLHGTEKSA
+157 LEKISLHDTEKSVP
-170 LKISSKNA
+170 KISSKSA

-185 EQEAVSL
+185 EQEAISL

-316 GAPLSPAIRDNLRA
+316 GAPLSPAIRDRLAA
-330 LSSARIVDIYGSSE
+330 LSNAHIVDIYGSSE

-360 PVSVQIHTDI
+360 PVSVQIRADI
-370 DSCGAT
+370 DSGSAA
-376 KRNEVLPATA
+376 KREDKPFDPA
-386 DLEASS
+386 ASS
-392 CGENSMAEPKTHC
+392 CDENSAAEPKTRC
-405 ADGQNTDGQDAN
+405 AGEQNADEQDAN
-417 RSGEQASKFNA
+417 RLGEQASKFNA
-428 DVSDKTSAGQK
+428 DAGNKTAAGQE

-451 DKFAQEGE
+451 DKFTQEGE
-459 LCDKFGAKQPA
+459 LCDKFGAKRPA
-470 DNFSQTGEF
+470 DQFSQTGEF

-527 LRSHEF
+527 LRSHDF

-563 AGGKKGVTDELK
+563 AIGKKGVTDELK

-612 QRYEVPVFDRSA
+612 QRYEVPLFEQSA

-684 RPGDEILIKIT
+684 RPGDEISIKIT

>member
-13 EREILAAAALAR
+13 EREILAAAAIAR
-25 DLAKM
+25 DLTKTG
-30 ECKQSESAS
+30 CKQSEAAS
-39 LKGAD
+39 LKGTD
-44 KFQSSAASVNL
+44 KSRSGAASVNL
-55 KDTENSGGSTNFNDT
+55 KDEKNSSRSANLNDAK
-70 ENSSG
+70 NSSG
-75 GTGAVRVTQT
+75 GTDTARTTQT
-85 AQTQEQKNAPMIEI
+85 AQTQDQKNAPMIEI

-112 GALIAGFAPVLLREP
+112 GAMIAGFAPVLLREP

-133 HLGGDVKI
+133 HLGGDAKI
-141 PNFAA
+141 PNLAA
-146 AQNPNQCGPND
+146 AQGLSEFSPYD
-157 LENISLHGTEKSA
+157 LENISSHDTGKSA

-185 EQEAVSL
+185 KQEAISL

-302 DAANIAPLGTIFSA
+302 DAANIAPLSIIFSA

-360 PVSVQIHTDI
+360 PVSVQIRADI
-370 DSCGAT
+370 DSGGAA
-376 KRNEVLPATA
+376 KCENKPF
-386 DLEASS
+386 DLAASS
-392 CGENSMAEPKTHC
+392 CGENSAAKPKTRC
-405 ADGQNTDGQDAN
+405 ADGQDAN

-428 DVSDKTSAGQK
+428 DVSDKTAASQK
-439 NSSAPSSATKHD
+439 NSFAPSSATKHD
-451 DKFAQEGE
+451 DKFAQTEG
-459 LCDKFGAKQPA
+459 LCDKFRAKQPA
-470 DNFSQTGEF
+470 CKFSQTGEF

-491 RDFGYVRADEIT
+491 RDFGYVCADEIT

-555 ERGEQAFR
+555 ERGEHAFR

-612 QRYEVPVFDRSA
+612 QRYEMPVFERSA

-637 YFDGHFARFALV
+637 YFDGHFARFPLV
-649 PAFMQLRFVLICAKA
+649 PAFMQLRFVLVCAKA

-672 QKIENLKFKNFI
+672 QKIENLKFTNFI
-684 RPGDEILIKIT
+684 RPGDEISIKIT

>member
-1 MLKNLINSLKPY
+1 MLKNLIDSLKPY
-13 EREILAAAALAR
+13 EREILATAALAR
-25 DLAKM
+25 DLAKTGR
-30 ECKQSESAS
+30 KQDEAAS

-44 KFQSSAASVNL
+44 KPQSSAANVNL
-55 KDTENSGGSTNFNDT
+55 KYAENSSRSANFNSAK
-70 ENSSG
+70 NSSG
-75 GTGAVRVTQT
+75 GADAARDLQS
-85 AQTQEQKNAPMIEI
+85 AQTQEQKRASMIEI

-127 KFSGEF
+127 KFSDKF

-141 PNFAA
+141 PNLAA
-146 AQNPNQCGPND
+146 AQNLDKFCSHD
-157 LENISLHGTEKSA
+157 LENISPPGTGKSA

-316 GAPLSPAIRDNLRA
+316 GAPLSSAIRDRLRA
-330 LSSARIVDIYGSSE
+330 LSNARIVDIYGSSE

-360 PVSVQIHTDI
+360 PVSVQIRTDI
-370 DSCGAT
+370 DSSAT
-376 KRNEVLPATA
+376 KREDKLFDPA
-386 DLEASS
+386 ASS
-392 CGENSMAEPKTHC
+392 CGENSAAEPKTSR

-428 DVSDKTSAGQK
+428 DASDKTAADQK
-439 NSSAPSSATKHD
+439 NSSTPIAATKHD
-451 DKFAQEGE
+451 DKFTQESE
-459 LCDKFGAKQPA
+459 LCDKFGAKRPA
-470 DNFSQTGEF
+470 CKFSQTGEF

-612 QRYEVPVFDRSA
+612 QRYEVPVFEQSA

-637 YFDGHFARFALV
+637 YFDGHFARFPLV

-684 RPGDEILIKIT
+684 RPGDEISIKIT

>member
-25 DLAKM
+25 DLAKT
-30 ECKQSESAS
+30 ECKQSETVS

-44 KFQSSAASVNL
+44 KSQSSAASVNL
-55 KDTENSGGSTNFNDT
+55 KSAENSSKSANLNDA

-75 GTGAVRVTQT
+75 GTDATHATQT

-112 GALIAGFAPVLLREP
+112 GAMIAGFVPVLLREP

-141 PNFAA
+141 PNLAA
-146 AQNPNQCGPND
+146 AQNLEKFSPND
-157 LENISLHGTEKSA
+157 LESISPRDTGKSA
-170 LKISSKNA
+170 PKISSKNA

-185 EQEAVSL
+185 EQEAISL

-302 DAANIAPLGTIFSA
+302 DAANIAPLSTIFSA
-316 GAPLSPAIRDNLRA
+316 GAPLSPAIRDRLAA
-330 LSSARIVDIYGSSE
+330 LSSARIIDIYGSSE

-360 PVSVQIHTDI
+360 PVSVQIRTDI
-370 DSCGAT
+370 DSYGTT
-376 KRNEVLPATA
+376 KREGKPFNPA
-386 DLEASS
+386 ASS
-392 CGENSMAEPKTHC
+392 CGENSAAEPKTSR
-405 ADGQNTDGQDAN
+405 AGEQNADGQDAN
-417 RSGEQASKFNA
+417 CSGEQASKFNA
-428 DVSDKTSAGQK
+428 DAGDKTATDTE

-451 DKFAQEGE
+451 DKFAQESG

-470 DNFSQTGEF
+470 CKFSQTGEF

-612 QRYEVPVFDRSA
+612 QRYEVPVFERSA
-624 ENEFRAKV
+624 ESEFRAKV

-637 YFDGHFARFALV
+637 YFDGHFARFPLV

>member
-13 EREILAAAALAR
+13 EREILAAAALACA
-25 DLAKM
+25 LAKTG
-30 ECKQSESAS
+30 CKQSEVAN
-39 LKGAD
+39 LKGAG
-44 KFQSSAASVNL
+44 KPQSGAASVNL
-55 KDTENSGGSTNFNDT
+55 KDA
-70 ENSSG
+70 ENSSRSANLNDEENPSG
-75 GTGAVRVTQT
+75 STDAARAMQT
-85 AQTQEQKNAPMIEI
+85 TQTQEQKNAPMIEI

-112 GALIAGFAPVLLREP
+112 GAMIAGFAPVLLREP

-141 PNFAA
+141 PNLAA
-146 AQNPNQCGPND
+146 AQGLSEFSPHD
-157 LENISLHGTEKSA
+157 LENISSRDTGKSA

-185 EQEAVSL
+185 EQEPVSL

-220 DMVLEAE
+220 DMVLEAG
-227 FLVERFG
+227 FLIERFG

-269 GGLNYPEIILAADLA
+269 GGLNYPEIILASDLA

-302 DAANIAPLGTIFSA
+302 DAANIAPLSTIFSA
-316 GAPLSPAIRDNLRA
+316 GAPLSPAIRDRLAA

-352 GAGLKKFA
+352 GAGLKKFV
-360 PVSVQIHTDI
+360 PVSVQIRADI
-370 DSCGAT
+370 DSGSAAKCEN
-376 KRNEVLPATA
+376 KPF
-386 DLEASS
+386 DLAASP
-392 CGENSMAEPKTHC
+392 CGENFAAKPKTSRV
-405 ADGQNTDGQDAN
+405 GEQNANGQDTSLSN
-417 RSGEQASKFNA
+417 EQASKFNA
-428 DVSDKTSAGQK
+428 DASDETATGPES
-439 NSSAPSSATKHD
+439 SSAPIAAIKHD
-451 DKFAQEGE
+451 DKFTQAEG
-459 LCDKFGAKQPA
+459 LCDKFTAKQPA
-470 DNFSQTGEF
+470 DKFSQTGEF
-479 TISSPWCERFES
+479 TISSPWCESFES
-491 RDFGYVRADEIT
+491 RDFGYIRADEIT

-533 IGECRIDLHPQ
+533 IGECGIDLHPQ

-555 ERGEQAFR
+555 DRGEQAFR
-563 AGGKKGVTDELK
+563 VGGKKGVTDKLK

-589 KIASKLPFNEQGK
+589 KIASRLPFNEQGK

-612 QRYEVPVFDRSA
+612 QRYEVPVFERNA

-649 PAFMQLRFVLICAKA
+649 PAFMQLHFVLICAKT
-664 LGYELDGT
+664 LGYELDGM
-672 QKIENLKFKNFI
+672 QKIENLKFTNFI
-684 RPGDEILIKIT
+684 RPGDEISIKIT

>member
-25 DLAKM
+25 GLA
-30 ECKQSESAS
+30 ETRRKQDEAAN

-44 KFQSSAASVNL
+44 EPQSIAANVNL
-55 KDTENSGGSTNFNDT
+55 KGAENSSRSANFNDA

-75 GTGAVRVTQT
+75 GTDTAHATQT
-85 AQTQEQKNAPMIEI
+85 TQTQEQKSAPMIEI

-112 GALIAGFAPVLLREP
+112 GAMIAGFAPVLLREP

-141 PNFAA
+141 PNLAA
-146 AQNPNQCGPND
+146 AQNLDEFCSHD
-157 LENISLHGTEKSA
+157 LEKISPPGTGKSP

-185 EQEAVSL
+185 EQEAISL
-192 HLLRADQK
+192 HLLRTDQK

-302 DAANIAPLGTIFSA
+302 DAANIAPLSTIFSA
-316 GAPLSPAIRDNLRA
+316 GAPLSSAIRDNLRS
-330 LSSARIVDIYGSSE
+330 LSNARIVDIYGSSE

-352 GAGLKKFA
+352 GAGLKKFV
-360 PVSVQIHTDI
+360 PVSVQIRTDI
-370 DSCGAT
+370 HSCGAA
-376 KRNEVLPATA
+376 KREDKPFDPA
-386 DLEASS
+386 ASS
-392 CGENSMAEPKTHC
+392 CDENYAAEPKTRC
-405 ADGQNTDGQDAN
+405 AGEQNADEQDAN
-417 RSGEQASKFNA
+417 RLGEQASKFNA
-428 DVSDKTSAGQK
+428 DAGNKTAAGQK
-439 NSSAPSSATKHD
+439 NSSTPSSVTKHD
-451 DKFAQEGE
+451 DKFTQESA
-459 LCDKFGAKQPA
+459 LCDKFRAKQPA

-563 AGGKKGVTDELK
+563 VGGKKGVTDELK

-612 QRYEVPVFDRSA
+612 QRYEVPLFEQSA
-624 ENEFRAKV
+624 ESEFRAKV

-684 RPGDEILIKIT
+684 RPGDEISIKIT

>member
-1 MLKNLINSLKPY
+1 
-13 EREILAAAALAR
+13 
-25 DLAKM
+25 
-30 ECKQSESAS
+30 
-39 LKGAD
+39 
-44 KFQSSAASVNL
+44 
-55 KDTENSGGSTNFNDT
+55 
-70 ENSSG
+70 
-75 GTGAVRVTQT
+75 
-85 AQTQEQKNAPMIEI
+85 
-99 YGEDA
+99 
-104 AEFIAFFF
+104 
-112 GALIAGFAPVLLREP
+112 
-127 KFSGEF
+127 
-133 HLGGDVKI
+133 
-141 PNFAA
+141 
-146 AQNPNQCGPND
+146 
-157 LENISLHGTEKSA
+157 
-170 LKISSKNA
+170 
-178 PQNHAPC
+178 
-185 EQEAVSL
+185 
-192 HLLRADQK
+192 
-200 FYIKT
+200 
-205 SGSTGEA
+205 
-212 KNIEKSLR
+212 
-220 DMVLEAE
+220 MVLEAE

-257 FVPLLCGSRTQK
+257 FVPLICGSRTQK

-302 DAANIAPLGTIFSA
+302 DAANIAPLSTIFSA

-360 PVSVQIHTDI
+360 PVSVQIRADI
-370 DSCGAT
+370 DSGSAAKCEN
-376 KRNEVLPATA
+376 KPF
-386 DLEASS
+386 DLVASS
-392 CGENSMAEPKTHC
+392 CGGNSAAKPKTRC
-405 ADGQNTDGQDAN
+405 ADGQDAN
-417 RSGEQASKFNA
+417 RSGKQASKFNA
-428 DVSDKTSAGQK
+428 DVSDKTATDTE
-439 NSSAPSSATKHD
+439 NSSAPNSATKHD
-451 DKFAQEGE
+451 DKFTQAEG
-459 LCDKFGAKQPA
+459 LCDKFTTKRPA
-470 DNFSQTGEF
+470 DQFSQTGEF

-491 RDFGYVRADEIT
+491 RDFGYVCADEIT

-612 QRYEVPVFDRSA
+612 QRYEVPIFEQSA

-672 QKIENLKFKNFI
+672 QKIENLKFTNFI

>member
-25 DLAKM
+25 DLAKTG
-30 ECKQSESAS
+30 CKQSKAADLKDADKSQSGAASAN
-39 LKGAD
+39 LKGA
-44 KFQSSAASVNL
+44 
-55 KDTENSGGSTNFNDT
+55 ENSSRSADLNDA

-75 GTGAVRVTQT
+75 GTYTAHALQT

-112 GALIAGFAPVLLREP
+112 GAMIVGFAPVLLREP

-133 HLGGDVKI
+133 HLGGDVRI
-141 PNFAA
+141 PNLAA
-146 AQNPNQCGPND
+146 AQGLSEFSPHD
-157 LENISLHGTEKSA
+157 LENISPHDTEKSSP
-170 LKISSKNA
+170 KISSKNA

-185 EQEAVSL
+185 EQEPISL

-220 DMVLEAE
+220 DMVLEAG
-227 FLVERFG
+227 FLIERFG

-316 GAPLSPAIRDNLRA
+316 GAPLSPAIRDRLAA
-330 LSSARIVDIYGSSE
+330 LSNTRIVDIYGSSE

-360 PVSVQIHTDI
+360 PVNVQIRTYI
-370 DSCGAT
+370 DDSSAE
-376 KRNEVLPATA
+376 KRESKPF
-386 DLEASS
+386 DLLASS
-392 CGENSMAEPKTHC
+392 CGENSTAKPKTSRVSEQN
-405 ADGQNTDGQDAN
+405 ADGQDINC
-417 RSGEQASKFNA
+417 SGKQASKFNA
-428 DVSDKTSAGQK
+428 DASDETAADQE
-439 NSSAPSSATKHD
+439 NSPTPTAATKHD
-451 DKFAQEGE
+451 DKFAQAEG
-459 LCDKFGAKQPA
+459 LCDKFTAKQPA
-470 DNFSQTGEF
+470 DQFSQTGEF

-509 RTVKINENRVSLD
+509 RTVKINENRVSFD

-612 QRYEVPVFDRSA
+612 QRYEVLVFEQSA
-624 ENEFRAKV
+624 ENEFCAKV

-637 YFDGHFARFALV
+637 YFDGHFARFPLV

-684 RPGDEILIKIT
+684 RPGDEISIKIT

>member
-13 EREILAAAALAR
+13 EREILAAAALSR
-25 DLAKM
+25 DLAKTK
-30 ECKQSESAS
+30 CKQSEAAS

-44 KFQSSAASVNL
+44 KSQSSAASANL
-55 KDTENSGGSTNFNDT
+55 KDA

-75 GTGAVRVTQT
+75 GTDTAHATQT

-141 PNFAA
+141 PNLAA
-146 AQNPNQCGPND
+146 AQNLDEFSPHD
-157 LENISLHGTEKSA
+157 LENISPHDTGKSP

-185 EQEAVSL
+185 KQEAISL

-316 GAPLSPAIRDNLRA
+316 GAPLSPAIRDRLRA
-330 LSSARIVDIYGSSE
+330 LSNARIVDIYGSSE

-360 PVSVQIHTDI
+360 PVSVQIRTDI
-370 DSCGAT
+370 DSCGAA
-376 KRNEVLPATA
+376 KCENKPF
-386 DLEASS
+386 DLAASS
-392 CGENSMAEPKTHC
+392 CGENSAAKPKTRF
-405 ADGQNTDGQDAN
+405 ADGQDAN

-428 DVSDKTSAGQK
+428 DVSDKTAASQK
-439 NSSAPSSATKHD
+439 NSFAPSSATKHD
-451 DKFAQEGE
+451 DKFAQTEG
-459 LCDKFGAKQPA
+459 LCDKFRAKQPA
-470 DNFSQTGEF
+470 CKFSQTGEF

-491 RDFGYVRADEIT
+491 RDFGYVCADEIT

-575 AFLKPEFGAILRYF
+575 TFLKPEFGAILRYF

-612 QRYEVPVFDRSA
+612 QRYEMPVFERSA

-637 YFDGHFARFALV
+637 YFDGHFARFPLV
-649 PAFMQLRFVLICAKA
+649 PAFMQLRFVLVCAKA

-672 QKIENLKFKNFI
+672 QKIENLKFTNFI
-684 RPGDEILIKIT
+684 RPGDEISIKIT

>member
-25 DLAKM
+25 DLAKTG
-30 ECKQSESAS
+30 CKQSEAAN

-44 KFQSSAASVNL
+44 KLKNSAASVNL
-55 KDTENSGGSTNFNDT
+55 KDA

-75 GTGAVRVTQT
+75 GTDTARDLQS
-85 AQTQEQKNAPMIEI
+85 AQTQEQERAPMIEI

-104 AEFIAFFF
+104 AELIAFFF

-127 KFSGEF
+127 KFSGKF

-141 PNFAA
+141 PNLAA
-146 AQNPNQCGPND
+146 AQNLDEFSPHD
-157 LENISLHGTEKSA
+157 LEKISPHDTGKSA
-170 LKISSKNA
+170 PKISSKNA

-192 HLLRADQK
+192 YLLRTDQK

-234 LCASDRFL
+234 LRASDRFL

-302 DAANIAPLGTIFSA
+302 DSANIAPLSTIFSA
-316 GAPLSPAIRDNLRA
+316 GAPLSSAIRDRLAA
-330 LSSARIVDIYGSSE
+330 LSNARIVDIYGSSE

-360 PVSVQIHTDI
+360 PVSVQIRTDI
-370 DSCGAT
+370 DSCGTT
-376 KRNEVLPATA
+376 KREGKPF
-386 DLEASS
+386 DLAASS
-392 CGENSMAEPKTHC
+392 CGENSTAKPKTSRV
-405 ADGQNTDGQDAN
+405 DGQDTN
-417 RSGEQASKFNA
+417 RLGERASKFNA
-428 DVSDKTSAGQK
+428 GPNDETAAGQK
-439 NSSAPSSATKHD
+439 NSPAPIAATKHD
-451 DKFAQEGE
+451 DKFTQESE
-459 LCDKFGAKQPA
+459 LCDKFRAKQPA
-470 DNFSQTGEF
+470 CKFSQTGEF

-612 QRYEVPVFDRSA
+612 QRYEVPVFERSA
-624 ENEFRAKV
+624 ENEFCAKV

-637 YFDGHFARFALV
+637 YFDGHFARFPLV

-684 RPGDEILIKIT
+684 RPGDEISIKIT

>member
-1 MLKNLINSLKPY
+1 MLKNLINSLRPY

-25 DLAKM
+25 DLAKT
-30 ECKQSESAS
+30 ECKQSEAAS

-44 KFQSSAASVNL
+44 KSQSSAASVNL
-55 KDTENSGGSTNFNDT
+55 KYAENSGGSTNFNDAK
-70 ENSSG
+70 NSID
-75 GTGAVRVTQT
+75 GAGAARALQA
-85 AQTQEQKNAPMIEI
+85 AQTQEQKRTPMIEI
-99 YGEDA
+99 YGEDV

-127 KFSGEF
+127 KFSGKF

-141 PNFAA
+141 PNLAA
-146 AQNPNQCGPND
+146 SQNLDDFCSHD
-157 LENISLHGTEKSA
+157 LEKISPPGTGKSA

-185 EQEAVSL
+185 EKETVSL

-269 GGLNYPEIILAADLA
+269 GGLNYPEIILAADLT

-302 DAANIAPLGTIFSA
+302 DAANIASLGTIFSA
-316 GAPLSPAIRDNLRA
+316 GAPLSSAIRDNLRA
-330 LSSARIVDIYGSSE
+330 LSSAQIVDIYGSSE

-360 PVSVQIHTDI
+360 PVSVQIRTDI
-370 DSCGAT
+370 DSCGTT
-376 KRNEVLPATA
+376 KREGKPFNPA
-386 DLEASS
+386 ASS
-392 CGENSMAEPKTHC
+392 CGQNSAAEPKTSR

-428 DVSDKTSAGQK
+428 DVSDKTAGDHK
-439 NSSAPSSATKHD
+439 NSSTPSSATKHD
-451 DKFAQEGE
+451 DKFAQTEG
-459 LCDKFGAKQPA
+459 LCDKFTTKQPA
-470 DNFSQTGEF
+470 DKFSQTGEF

-563 AGGKKGVTDELK
+563 AGGKKGVTNELK
-575 AFLKPEFGAILRYF
+575 AFLKLEFGAILRYF

-612 QRYEVPVFDRSA
+612 QRYEVPIFEQSA

-632 RASDF
+632 LASDF

-649 PAFMQLRFVLICAKA
+649 PAFMQLRFVLICAKV

-684 RPGDEILIKIT
+684 RPGDEISIKIT

>member
-25 DLAKM
+25 DLA
-30 ECKQSESAS
+30 ETRRKQGEAAN

-44 KFQSSAASVNL
+44 EPQSSAANVNL
-55 KDTENSGGSTNFNDT
+55 KDA

-75 GTGAVRVTQT
+75 GKNTAHAPQT
-85 AQTQEQKNAPMIEI
+85 AQTQEQERAAMIEI

-127 KFSGEF
+127 KFSDEF
-133 HLGGDVKI
+133 HLGGGVKI
-141 PNFAA
+141 PNLAA
-146 AQNPNQCGPND
+146 AQGLSESGPHD
-157 LENISLHGTEKSA
+157 LENISPPGAGKSA
-170 LKISSKNA
+170 PKISSKNA

-185 EQEAVSL
+185 EQEAISL

-257 FVPLLCGSRTQK
+257 FVPLLCGSCTQK

-302 DAANIAPLGTIFSA
+302 DAANIAPLSTIFSA
-316 GAPLSPAIRDNLRA
+316 GAPLSPAIRDRLRA
-330 LSSARIVDIYGSSE
+330 LSNARIVDIYGSSE

-360 PVSVQIHTDI
+360 PVSVQIRTDI

-376 KRNEVLPATA
+376 KREGELFDPA
-386 DLEASS
+386 ASS
-392 CGENSMAEPKTHC
+392 CGENSAAEPKTSR
-405 ADGQNTDGQDAN
+405 ADGQNTDGQNAN

-428 DVSDKTSAGQK
+428 DVSDKTVTNTE
-439 NSSAPSSATKHD
+439 NSSTPSSATKHD
-451 DKFAQEGE
+451 DKFTQESG
-459 LCDKFGAKQPA
+459 LCDKFGAKQLS
-470 DNFSQTGEF
+470 DKFSQTGEF

-612 QRYEVPVFDRSA
+612 QRYEVPVFERSA

-684 RPGDEILIKIT
+684 RPGDEISIKIT

>member
-25 DLAKM
+25 DLAKTRR
-30 ECKQSESAS
+30 KQDEAAN

-44 KFQSSAASVNL
+44 KLQNSAVNVNL
-55 KDTENSGGSTNFNDT
+55 KDAENSNRSANFNDA

-75 GTGAVRVTQT
+75 GADTARVLQT
-85 AQTQEQKNAPMIEI
+85 VQTQEQKNAPMIEI

-112 GALIAGFAPVLLREP
+112 GAMIAGFAPVLLREP

-141 PNFAA
+141 PDLAA
-146 AQNPNQCGPND
+146 AQNLDKFCSHD
-157 LENISLHGTEKSA
+157 LENISPHDTEKSVP
-170 LKISSKNA
+170 KISSKNA

-316 GAPLSPAIRDNLRA
+316 GAPLSPAIRDRLAA
-330 LSSARIVDIYGSSE
+330 LSNARIVDIYGSSE

-360 PVSVQIHTDI
+360 LVSVHIRTDI
-370 DSCGAT
+370 DSGAA
-376 KRNEVLPATA
+376 KRENKPF
-386 DLEASS
+386 DLAASS
-392 CGENSMAEPKTHC
+392 CGENSTAKPKTNRV
-405 ADGQNTDGQDAN
+405 GEQNADGQDAN
-417 RSGEQASKFNA
+417 RSGKQASKFNA
-428 DVSDKTSAGQK
+428 DVSDKTATDTE
-439 NSSAPSSATKHD
+439 NSSAPSTATKYD
-451 DKFAQEGE
+451 DKFAQAEG
-459 LCDKFGAKQPA
+459 LCDKFRAKQPA

-589 KIASKLPFNEQGK
+589 KIASRLPFNEQGK

-612 QRYEVPVFDRSA
+612 QRYEVPVFEQSA

-637 YFDGHFARFALV
+637 YFDGHFARFPLV

-672 QKIENLKFKNFI
+672 QKIENLKFTNFI
-684 RPGDEILIKIT
+684 RPGDEISIKIT

>member
-1 MLKNLINSLKPY
+1 MLKNLINSLRPY

-25 DLAKM
+25 ELA
-30 ECKQSESAS
+30 ETRCKQSEAAN

-44 KFQSSAASVNL
+44 KSQSSTANVNL
-55 KDTENSGGSTNFNDT
+55 KDAENSNRSANFNDA

-75 GTGAVRVTQT
+75 GSDAARALQA
-85 AQTQEQKNAPMIEI
+85 AQTQEQERASMIEI

-141 PNFAA
+141 LNLAA
-146 AQNPNQCGPND
+146 AQNLDEFCSHD
-157 LENISLHGTEKSA
+157 LEKISLHDTEKSVP
-170 LKISSKNA
+170 KISSKSA

-185 EQEAVSL
+185 EQEAISL

-257 FVPLLCGSRTQK
+257 FVPLLCGSHTQK

-302 DAANIAPLGTIFSA
+302 DAANIAPLSTIFSA
-316 GAPLSPAIRDNLRA
+316 GAPLSSAIRDRLRA
-330 LSSARIVDIYGSSE
+330 LGGAHIVDIYGSSE

-360 PVSVQIHTDI
+360 PVSVQIRADI
-370 DSCGAT
+370 DSGSAAKCEN
-376 KRNEVLPATA
+376 KPFDPAA
-386 DLEASS
+386 GS
-392 CGENSMAEPKTHC
+392 CGENSAAKPKTSR
-405 ADGQNTDGQDAN
+405 ADGQDTN
-417 RSGEQASKFNA
+417 RSGKQASKFNA
-428 DVSDKTSAGQK
+428 DASDKTADDHK
-439 NSSAPSSATKHD
+439 NSSAPSTATKHD
-451 DKFAQEGE
+451 DKFAQMGE
-459 LCDKFGAKQPA
+459 LCDKFGAKQLS
-470 DNFSQTGEF
+470 DKFSQTGEF

-563 AGGKKGVTDELK
+563 AIGKKGVTDELK

-612 QRYEVPVFDRSA
+612 QRYEVPVFERSA

>member
-1 MLKNLINSLKPY
+1 MLKNLINSLRPY
-13 EREILAAAALAR
+13 ECEILAAAALAR
-25 DLAKM
+25 DLA
-30 ECKQSESAS
+30 ETRYKQDEAAN

-44 KFQSSAASVNL
+44 KLQSSAASVNL
-55 KDTENSGGSTNFNDT
+55 KDAENSSKSANLNDA

-75 GTGAVRVTQT
+75 GSDPAHAPQT
-85 AQTQEQKNAPMIEI
+85 TQTQEQKCTSMIEI

-112 GALIAGFAPVLLREP
+112 GAMIAGFAPVLLREP

-141 PNFAA
+141 PNLAA
-146 AQNPNQCGPND
+146 AQNLDEFCSHD
-157 LENISLHGTEKSA
+157 LEKISLHDTEKSVP
-170 LKISSKNA
+170 KISSKNT

-185 EQEAVSL
+185 EKEAISL
-192 HLLRADQK
+192 RLLRADQK

-234 LCASDRFL
+234 LRASDRFL

-302 DAANIAPLGTIFSA
+302 DAANIAPLSTIFSA
-316 GAPLSPAIRDNLRA
+316 GAPLSPAIRDRLRA
-330 LSSARIVDIYGSSE
+330 LSNARIVDIYGSSE

-360 PVSVQIHTDI
+360 PVSVHIRTDI
-370 DSCGAT
+370 DSGSAAKCEN
-376 KRNEVLPATA
+376 KPF
-386 DLEASS
+386 DLAASS
-392 CGENSMAEPKTHC
+392 CDKNSTAKPKTSRV
-405 ADGQNTDGQDAN
+405 DGQDT
-417 RSGEQASKFNA
+417 SLSDKQASKFNA
-428 DVSDKTSAGQK
+428 DASDETAAGQE
-439 NSSAPSSATKHD
+439 NSSAPSTATKHD
-451 DKFAQEGE
+451 DKFAQMGE
-459 LCDKFGAKQPA
+459 LCDKFGVKQLS
-470 DNFSQTGEF
+470 DKFSQTGEF

-575 AFLKPEFGAILRYF
+575 TFLKPEFGAILRYF

-612 QRYEVPVFDRSA
+612 QRYEVPIFEQSA

-637 YFDGHFARFALV
+637 YFDGHFARFPLV

-684 RPGDEILIKIT
+684 RPGDEISIKIT

-706 NDKVCASGRIC
+706 NDKACASGRIC

>member
-25 DLAKM
+25 DLA
-30 ECKQSESAS
+30 ETRCKQSEAAN

-44 KFQSSAASVNL
+44 KLQSSAANVNL
-55 KDTENSGGSTNFNDT
+55 KDVENSSKSANLNDT
-70 ENSSG
+70 KNSSG
-75 GTGAVRVTQT
+75 GAYT
-85 AQTQEQKNAPMIEI
+85 ARIPQLAETQEQERASMIEI

-127 KFSGEF
+127 KFSDEF
-133 HLGGDVKI
+133 HLGGGVKI
-141 PNFAA
+141 PNLAA
-146 AQNPNQCGPND
+146 AQGLSEFGPHD
-157 LENISLHGTEKSA
+157 LENISPPGTEKSA
-170 LKISSKNA
+170 PKISSKNA

-302 DAANIAPLGTIFSA
+302 DAANIAPLSTIFSA
-316 GAPLSPAIRDNLRA
+316 GAPLSPTIRDRLAA

-352 GAGLKKFA
+352 GTGLKKFA
-360 PVSVQIHTDI
+360 PVSVQIRTDI
-370 DSCGAT
+370 DSGAA
-376 KRNEVLPATA
+376 KRENKPFDPT
-386 DLEASS
+386 DLTASS
-392 CGENSMAEPKTHC
+392 CGENSMAEPKTRC
-405 ADGQNTDGQDAN
+405 AGEQNADGQDTS
-417 RSGEQASKFNA
+417 RSSEQASKFNA
-428 DVSDKTSAGQK
+428 YAVDKTAAGPE

-470 DNFSQTGEF
+470 DNFSQAGEF

-555 ERGEQAFR
+555 DRGEQAFR
-563 AGGKKGVTDELK
+563 AGGKKGITDELK

-612 QRYEVPVFDRSA
+612 QRYEVPIFEQSA

-684 RPGDEILIKIT
+684 RPGDEISIKIT

>member
-1 MLKNLINSLKPY
+1 MP
-13 EREILAAAALAR
+13 RTP
-25 DLAKM
+25 
-30 ECKQSESAS
+30 CKQRRR
-39 LKGAD
+39 KR
-44 KFQSSAASVNL
+44 K
-55 KDTENSGGSTNFNDT
+55 
-70 ENSSG
+70 
-75 GTGAVRVTQT
+75 
-85 AQTQEQKNAPMIEI
+85 KNAPMIEI

-112 GALIAGFAPVLLREP
+112 GAMIVGFAPVLLREP

-133 HLGGDVKI
+133 HLGGDVRI
-141 PNFAA
+141 PNLAA
-146 AQNPNQCGPND
+146 VQNLDKFGPHD
-157 LENISLHGTEKSA
+157 LENISSRDTEKSA
-170 LKISSKNA
+170 PKISSKNA

-227 FLVERFG
+227 FLIERFG
-234 LCASDRFL
+234 LCASDQFL

-257 FVPLLCGSRTQK
+257 FVPLLCGSRMQK
-269 GGLNYPEIILAADLA
+269 GGLNYPEIILASDLA

-302 DAANIAPLGTIFSA
+302 DAANIAPLSTIFSA
-316 GAPLSPAIRDNLRA
+316 GAPLSPAIRDRLAA

-360 PVSVQIHTDI
+360 PVSVQIRTDI
-370 DSCGAT
+370 DSGGAE
-376 KRNEVLPATA
+376 KRESKPFDSA
-386 DLEASS
+386 ASS
-392 CGENSMAEPKTHC
+392 CDENSATKPKTSLV
-405 ADGQNTDGQDAN
+405 DGQDTS
-417 RSGEQASKFNA
+417 RSDKQASKFNA
-428 DVSDKTSAGQK
+428 DACDETATGQK
-439 NSSAPSSATKHD
+439 NSSALIAATKHD
-451 DKFAQEGE
+451 DKFAQAEG
-459 LCDKFGAKQPA
+459 LCDKFRAKQPA

-612 QRYEVPVFDRSA
+612 QRYEVPVFERNA

-637 YFDGHFARFALV
+637 YFDGHFARFPLV